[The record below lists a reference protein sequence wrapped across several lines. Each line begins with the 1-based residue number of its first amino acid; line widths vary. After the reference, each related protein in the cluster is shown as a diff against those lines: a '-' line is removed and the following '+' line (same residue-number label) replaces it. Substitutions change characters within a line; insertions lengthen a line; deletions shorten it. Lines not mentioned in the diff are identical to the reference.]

1 MGREQASVLERGI
14 DDGVVNPTHSVGVT
28 ADVEALLSD
37 AQALLGTDAAMA
49 YEYLARALALLR
61 ASAIGDGAP
70 RTPRTPQGQ
79 QTPDRSRGLAA
90 WQVKRLTAHIDTHLG
105 ARLRTADLAAIA
117 GLSVSHFCHAF
128 KTTVGVPP
136 AAYVGRR
143 RIDAARAM
151 METTDESLTR
161 IAHLHGFCDQSHFTR
176 TFRRELGMAPQ
187 AWRRWKGTEPSL
199 A

>member
-1 MGREQASVLERGI
+1 MGREQASLLERGA
-14 DDGVVNPTHSVGVT
+14 DDTFVD
-28 ADVEALLSD
+28 DVETLLSD
-37 AQALLGTDAAMA
+37 AQAVLGTNAAA
-49 YEYLARALALLR
+49 ACEYLVRAVALLR
-61 ASAIGDGAP
+61 DSAAHDPGSAATHRP
-70 RTPRTPQGQ
+70 
-79 QTPDRSRGLAA
+79 RGLAS
-90 WQVKRLTAHIDTHLG
+90 WQLKRLTAHIDTNLG
-105 ARLRTADLAAIA
+105 ARLRTADLAAVA

-151 METTDESLTR
+151 IEATDEPLTR

-187 AWRRWKGTEPSL
+187 AWRRLKGAGQSF